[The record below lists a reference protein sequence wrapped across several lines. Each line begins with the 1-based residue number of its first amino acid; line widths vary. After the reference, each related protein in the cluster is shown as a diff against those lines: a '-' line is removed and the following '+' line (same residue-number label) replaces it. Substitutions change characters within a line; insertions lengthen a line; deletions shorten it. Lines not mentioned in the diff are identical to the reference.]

1 MKSIIN
7 IKSLLVASLAMLTLT
22 SCERDF
28 LETDPTTSV
37 STDLSVATADNMSYV
52 INGMHRNMYV
62 RQNSSQGQN
71 GATGINIFMDVLGE
85 DLIFPTTGNGWFVS
99 MLRWLDP
106 VNANSSNLYYVY
118 NFHYQ
123 MIKNANTLINNA
135 EKATGD
141 PVLIERILG
150 EAHAFR
156 GYSYFMLAQ
165 VYGKRYVPGT
175 SNTQPGVPLRLDEAF
190 DPIERASVEDV
201 YTQVNK
207 DLAIAADF
215 LQGKARQSKSHFNYN
230 VVKGMMARVALVQ
243 GKYPE
248 AAANAKEARQGFP
261 LMSNAA
267 YKQGFNDYANGEWLW
282 GYAIQDDQSD
292 YFGNFM
298 AYMSRNYN
306 STQIRSAPKVVN
318 KNLFDAFASTDVRTQ
333 VIDPTGLHAGLG
345 LPSNYSK
352 FPYTSQKFLSIDN
365 NISLGDVV
373 FMRAAEMYLIEAE
386 ALARSGKEAE
396 SKVVFALLE
405 KNRNPAYVASAKTG
419 PAYVDEIL
427 TSRRLE
433 LWGEGF
439 RWLDLKRLGLPLDR
453 TGTNTVDAVTLNLN
467 VVPANHNS
475 WTWLIPQ
482 TEINNSKGVVTQN
495 DL

>member
-1 MKSIIN
+1 MS
-7 IKSLLVASLAMLTLT
+7 LT
-22 SCERDF
+22 SCEREF

-71 GATGINIFMDVLGE
+71 GATGVNIYMDVMGE
-85 DLIFPTTGNGWFVS
+85 DLVFPSTGNGWFVS
-99 MLRWLDP
+99 MLRWQDA
-106 VNANSSNLYYVY
+106 VNPNSSNLYYVY
-118 NFHYQ
+118 DFYYR

-135 EKATGD
+135 DKATGD
-141 PVLIERILG
+141 PELIERVLG

-156 GYSYFMLAQ
+156 GYSYYMLAQ

-175 SNTQPGVPLRLDEAF
+175 SNTQLGVPLRLDESF
-190 DPIERASVEDV
+190 DPIARNTVEEV
-201 YTQVNK
+201 YTQVNE
-207 DLAIAADF
+207 DLATAADY

-230 VVKGMMARVALVQ
+230 VVRGMMARVALTQ
-243 GKYPE
+243 GNYAN
-248 AAANAKEARQGFP
+248 AAAYAKEARQGFP
-261 LMSNAA
+261 LMSNTA
-267 YKQGFNDYANGEWLW
+267 YKEGFNDYSNGEWIW
-282 GYAIQDDQSD
+282 GYTIQDDQSD

-318 KNLFDAFASTDVRTQ
+318 NQLFNAFPATDVRTQ
-333 VIDPTGLHAGLG
+333 VIDATGLHASLK

-386 ALARSGKEAE
+386 ALAKIPGKEAE
-396 SKVVFALLE
+396 SKAVFALLE
-405 KNRNPAYVASAKTG
+405 LNRNPAYTPSASTG
-419 PAYVDEIL
+419 AAYVKEIL
-427 TSRRLE
+427 DSRRLE

-453 TGTNTVDAVTLNLN
+453 TGTNSVDAVTLNKN
-467 VVPANHNS
+467 VVPASDPS

-482 TEINNSKGVVTQN
+482 TEINNSKGLVTQN
-495 DL
+495 EL